1 MSSQI
6 AIKLLSDNFHADP
19 RVRDFHAGAIFA
31 NSPNEIPRLSSDF
44 ERLIGFRARAERIFD
59 LPVSQSSLKKKKKY
73 SRGALLFLF
82 SMLICAPD
90 RIISEARSRVSSK
103 SNLNSPRGARAVPLF
118 WKLV

>member
-59 LPVSQSSLKKKKKY
+59 LPVSQSSLKKKKKILE
-73 SRGALLFLF
+73 R
-82 SMLICAPD
+82 
-90 RIISEARSRVSSK
+90 RVT
-103 SNLNSPRGARAVPLF
+103 LPLF
-118 WKLV
+118 DANMRAR